1 MKIALA
7 AAVIMAA
14 WIYAADHL
22 LGGQV
27 RAEGHRI
34 ARGVL

>member
-1 MKIALA
+1 MKAAIS

-14 WIYAADHL
+14 WLYAADHL

-34 ARGVL
+34 ARCVL

>member
-1 MKIALA
+1 MKIAVA
-7 AAVIMAA
+7 AAIILGA
-14 WIYAADHL
+14 WLYAADHL

-34 ARGVL
+34 ARCVL

>member
-1 MKIALA
+1 MRIAIA
-7 AAVIMAA
+7 AAVIFAA

-34 ARGVL
+34 ARCVL

>member
-1 MKIALA
+1 MKAAIA

-14 WIYAADHL
+14 WLYAADHL

-34 ARGVL
+34 ARCVL